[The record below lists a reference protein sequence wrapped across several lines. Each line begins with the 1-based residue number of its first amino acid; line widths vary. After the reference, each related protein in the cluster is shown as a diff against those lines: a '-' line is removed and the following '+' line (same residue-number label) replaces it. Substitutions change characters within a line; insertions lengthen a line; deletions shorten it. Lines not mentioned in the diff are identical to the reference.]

1 MSLGGPASLMPP
13 LIRLPAP
20 KAYAFYAREHPSA
33 TPVDVFPDVSSP
45 DCTCMMFMRSKKWL
59 FPSKHSV
66 RFKWVSDVA
75 DTSGGCLQGLLP
87 CFGPTVFVRRAVAN
101 DLAPFPTSQLPGLFK
116 TLSMTIACSCGISS
130 SLYPPLADEAS
141 CSLSCST

>member
-1 MSLGGPASLMPP
+1 MIATGPPGLLQVSLGGPASLMPP

-33 TPVDVFPDVSSP
+33 TTVDVFPDVSSP

-75 DTSGGCLQGLLP
+75 DTSGRLLAGVAALLWAD
-87 CFGPTVFVRRAVAN
+87 CFCPTCS
-101 DLAPFPTSQLPGLFK
+101 SQ
-116 TLSMTIACSCGISS
+116 
-130 SLYPPLADEAS
+130 
-141 CSLSCST
+141 